1 MEGTIL
7 SGMTYPRVLSLF
19 VAGAAV
25 FATPAVALADSSPL
39 ADASLTGS
47 SLPVTRGEAPVPSPG
62 PAAPSLTIPSL
73 AAPGSTAPSPA
84 APGPVVHGPAAPGP
98 AAPSLTTPGDPGAPG
113 TSGVPGTVE
122 PSQAPA
128 TEPVPAPKPPKPAW
142 QKAVKWAMSKRG
154 TPYVWG
160 GTGHGG
166 FDCSGLVLRAYGA
179 AGIKLPRVTND
190 QYNAFSKKIAW
201 KDLQPGDLVFFSG
214 LDHVG
219 MVSKP
224 GYMVNAPHT
233 GDVVKVE
240 KLDAGRRASFA
251 GAVRPDPKGIKAAI
265 KAGTLNPA

>member
-1 MEGTIL
+1 
-7 SGMTYPRVLSLF
+7 MTYPRVLSLF

-47 SLPVTRGEAPVPSPG
+47 SFPVTRGEAPVPPPG
-62 PAAPSLTIPSL
+62 PAAPGAAAPSLTIPGL
-73 AAPGSTAPSPA
+73 AAPGSAAPAPAAPSPA
-84 APGPVVHGPAAPGP
+84 
-98 AAPSLTTPGDPGAPG
+98 TPG
-113 TSGVPGTVE
+113 TSGAHGTSGAPGTVE
-122 PSQAPA
+122 PSPAPA
-128 TEPVPAPKPPKPAW
+128 TEQAPAPAPKPPKPPKPAW

-251 GAVRPDPKGIKAAI
+251 GAVRPDPKGVKAAI
-265 KAGTLNPA
+265 EAGTLSAG

>member
-1 MEGTIL
+1 
-7 SGMTYPRVLSLF
+7 MTYPRVLSLF

-39 ADASLTGS
+39 ADASLSSALTGPS
-47 SLPVTRGEAPVPSPG
+47 VPVTRGEAPVPPPG
-62 PAAPSLTIPSL
+62 PAAPGAAAPSLTIPGL
-73 AAPGSTAPSPA
+73 AAPGSAAPSPA
-84 APGPVVHGPAAPGP
+84 APGPAAPGP
-98 AAPSLTTPGDPGAPG
+98 AAPGA
-113 TSGVPGTVE
+113 PGTVE

-128 TEPVPAPKPPKPAW
+128 TEPVPTAAPKPPKPAW

-214 LDHVG
+214 LGHVG

-251 GAVRPDPKGIKAAI
+251 GAVRPDPKGVKAAI
-265 KAGTLNPA
+265 KAGTLSPA

>member
-1 MEGTIL
+1 
-7 SGMTYPRVLSLF
+7 MTYPRVLSLF
-19 VAGAAV
+19 VVGAAV

-39 ADASLTGS
+39 TDASLTGS
-47 SLPVTRGEAPVPSPG
+47 SFPVARGEAPVPPPG
-62 PAAPSLTIPSL
+62 PAAPGAAAPSLTIPGL
-73 AAPGSTAPSPA
+73 AAPGSAAPGSAAPGSA
-84 APGPVVHGPAAPGP
+84 APGPVVHGPA
-98 AAPSLTTPGDPGAPG
+98 TPGAPG
-113 TSGVPGTVE
+113 TSGAPGTVE

-128 TEPVPAPKPPKPAW
+128 TEQVPAPAPKPPKPAW

-265 KAGTLNPA
+265 KAGTLSPS

>member
-1 MEGTIL
+1 M

-39 ADASLTGS
+39 TDAPLTGS
-47 SLPVTRGEAPVPSPG
+47 SFPVTRGEAPVPPPG
-62 PAAPSLTIPSL
+62 PAAPGAAPSLTIPGL
-73 AAPGSTAPSPA
+73 AAPGSAAPNPAAPDPA
-84 APGPVVHGPAAPGP
+84 APGPVVHGPAASSP
-98 AAPSLTTPGDPGAPG
+98 ATPG
-113 TSGVPGTVE
+113 TSGAPGTVE

-128 TEPVPAPKPPKPAW
+128 TAPAPTAAPKPPKPPKPAW

-224 GYMVNAPHT
+224 GYMINAPHT

-251 GAVRPDPKGIKAAI
+251 GAVRPDPKGVKAAI